1 MSDRV
6 ASLDIIRVLAIVMV
20 LVTHAAES
28 FYISSVGALSIKPGD
43 EFWVNLFNSASH
55 ACVALFVV
63 VSGSLLLPIKESPS
77 GFYLKRIPKIFIPFL
92 IWSVLY
98 LLLPLLWGGTNI
110 EAVKDNGSRLL
121 YTFSWASGHLWFI
134 YMLIGVYLI
143 IPIISPWIKDCSKQ
157 FEEFFLGVWLFSTLY
172 HFLTLHI
179 PDRMML
185 GQTFFS
191 EFSSIYYFSGFLG
204 YAVLGHYIK
213 VHLRWKRATSLMVGA
228 LTYTLGFLMTYFL
241 FEHQLDT
248 AKTLEDLTLSLR
260 SCTINVALMAIGI
273 FLMLKDINLANV
285 KIRSLF
291 FEVSKFS
298 FGIYLAHML
307 ILPHI
312 NQLLGS
318 VFNTP
323 VTILL
328 VSLITLVLT
337 YLVVKIISYLPK
349 NGYLIA
355 T

>member
-1 MSDRV
+1 MSSRI
-6 ASLDIIRVLAIVMV
+6 ASLDIIRVLAIFMV
-20 LVTHAAES
+20 LVTHATES
-28 FYISSVGALSIKPGD
+28 FYISNIGALSIKPGD
-43 EFWVNLFNSASH
+43 EFWVNLFNSAAH

-63 VSGSLLLPIKESPS
+63 VSGYLLLPIKESPAE
-77 GFYLKRIPKIFIPFL
+77 FYLKRIPKIFIPFL
-92 IWSVLY
+92 IWSIIY
-98 LLLPLLWGGTNI
+98 LLLPLAWGGTNSDAI
-110 EAVKDNGSRLL
+110 KENGSRLL

-143 IPIISPWIKDCSKQ
+143 IPIISPWIRDCSKQ

-172 HFLTLHI
+172 HFLVMHI

-213 VHLRWKRATSLMVGA
+213 VHVKWKKETSITIGIL
-228 LTYTLGFLMTYFL
+228 LYTMGFLMTYFL
-241 FEHQLDT
+241 FAHQLDT

-260 SCTINVALMAIGI
+260 SCTMNVALMAIGI
-273 FLMLKDINLANV
+273 FLMLKDVDIRNI
-285 KIRSLF
+285 KIRTAF

-307 ILPHI
+307 ILPFI
-312 NQLLGS
+312 NKWLAE
-318 VFNTP
+318 VFSTP

-328 VSLITLVLT
+328 VSLITILLT
-337 YLVVKIISYLPK
+337 YLVVKAISYLPK
-349 NGYLIA
+349 SGYLIA